1 MTELCGVAWDH
12 RRCWGPLVNDPV
24 VQWSRRSLYSFGE
37 GDLSEFTP
45 QNDLIIYDHPFTGD
59 IARDGLMLDLLPY
72 LSAADIE
79 MLENNQVGQSYKSYF
94 FEGGLYALP
103 IDAAAVTAA
112 WRPDLLAE
120 INADVPDTLDDVV
133 SLGIAAKAKDKWVGW
148 AAKPTDL
155 MCSYVTIAASLG
167 AAPGQDDGPF
177 LSREISLQVVELMR
191 RLAEVAHPSSMT
203 WNPIQ
208 MFDYMSASDDIV
220 YTPFAFNYVNYATA
234 SERQLRFASVPR
246 AAAGLQARGLLGG
259 AGIAVSAQSK
269 NPEAAVAQALR
280 LVDPAFQAGDY
291 VRKSGQPGMRAAWV
305 SSEADAATNG
315 FLSGCLP
322 AMDAAYLRPN
332 IPGFVPFF
340 HDATHEITKAVTG
353 EITHEAFWSWQT
365 TTYDALRADNA
376 KRVTISA

>member
-1 MTELCGVAWDH
+1 MTVLCGVAWDH
-12 RRCWGPLVNDPV
+12 RRCWGPLEDDPAV
-24 VQWSRRSLYSFGE
+24 RWSRRSLYSFGE

-45 QNDLIIYDHPFTGD
+45 TNDLIIYDHPFTGD
-59 IARDGLMLDLLPY
+59 VARNGLMLDLLPY
-72 LSAADIE
+72 LSASDIN
-79 MLENNQVGQSYKSYF
+79 MLEGNQVGQSYKSYF

-112 WRPDLLAE
+112 WRPDLLSE
-120 INADVPDTLDDVV
+120 VNADVPETLDDVV
-133 SLGIAAKAKDKWVGW
+133 SLGQKMRAVGKWVGW

-167 AAPGQDDGPF
+167 AAPGRENGPF
-177 LSREISLQVVELMR
+177 VSREVSLQVLDLMR
-191 RLAEVAHPSSMT
+191 RLAEIAHPHSMT

-208 MFDYMSASDDIV
+208 LFDYMSANDDIV

-234 SERQLRFASVPR
+234 ESRQLSFGSVPR
-246 AAAGLQARGLLGG
+246 AATGMLARGLLGG

-269 NPEAAVAQALR
+269 NPEVAAAQALR
-280 LVDPAFQAGDY
+280 LVLPEFQAGEY
-291 VRKSGQPGMRAAWV
+291 VRKGGQPGMRAAWI
-305 SSEADAATNG
+305 SDDADARTNG

-340 HDATHEITKAVTG
+340 HDATYEITKAVTG
-353 EITHEAFWSWQT
+353 EITHEDFWAWLT
-365 TTYDALRADNA
+365 ETYDALRLRND
-376 KRVTISA
+376 KRVTITA

>member
-1 MTELCGVAWDH
+1 MD
-12 RRCWGPLVNDPV
+12 DPV

-45 QNDLIIYDHPFTGD
+45 ENDLIIYDHPFTGD

-72 LSAADIE
+72 LSAEDIE

-133 SLGIAAKAKDKWVGW
+133 SLGIEAKAKSKWVGW

-208 MFDYMSASDDIV
+208 LFDYMSASDDIV

-291 VRKSGQPGMRAAWV
+291 VRKGGQPGMRSAWV
-305 SSEADAATNG
+305 SREADAATNG

-322 AMDAAYLRPN
+322 AMDAAFLRPN